1 MNGHSLLS
9 DAIKRQYADQ
19 ILKGNTF
26 KPQGISE
33 KAALTYLDTDDGA
46 IYWSQVAE
54 GFPPDTD
61 SKFITERAVNQLKSG
76 LELPRMETIGT
87 DEVLVKFVAEGF
99 EPSGFSP
106 YWARESAGN
115 AAVEAG
121 KNISQFY
128 GLPISSEAPRY
139 GMYRITP
146 RFPTQVF
153 ITTVAPTSELD
164 GLVTKSGGAEQAL
177 VPNRQLFNDP
187 VLVRLVDNTP
197 SIATDVERGVSRNA
211 VRGLTALGAAAVVY
225 DATTTAS
232 RTADLRSH
240 SNHVGAESEVM
251 HFGGR
256 NLGALGGAVLG
267 AQVLGTAGI
276 ESGPMDVLV
285 AGAGAIGG
293 AIGGEKLVEAY
304 DRHRIYQQT
313 DPQNVAWTYDPA
325 RPQQGWT
332 RQVPTAET
340 SNPPTSLLGY
350 GALPVPV
357 MRTIRA
363 DPALADRLSFQA
375 SSVAVELALAH
386 PPRPR
391 DPYSQP
397 ASPQD
402 APSHVAA
409 PWKRDAQTQQWSRV
423 VTDRM
428 LEHGMAATHIEHAS
442 AARAAQLDAA
452 ARQTIEA
459 NQAGSRR
466 GIAERYRAAYDQRGW
481 AQYGDLPKAVSHAL
495 HEPPDTRR
503 ASDGHSYTRSTDGQ
517 WNTPGLIRGTN
528 AAEGNLRRE
537 LDATRRVAQRERE
550 PAQASD
556 GMQALRPFSHPD
568 HPQHALFN
576 KLHDMFPAGTSNER
590 LHQATAACYKA
601 GIRQPAHLSAMG
613 TSDGAIHFGSTQ
625 LGGGYGRMDITNPPP
640 TIAQTMQDVQQ
651 YDRQQVQ
658 WMGQMQAQQA
668 QRCQQAPQGPM
679 PGG

>member
-1 MNGHSLLS
+1 MSQDLASEEL
-9 DAIKRQYADQ
+9 KRHYATE
-19 ILKGNTF
+19 IAKGTTF
-26 KPQGISE
+26 ETHGVSVQAA
-33 KAALTYLDTDDGA
+33 KAYLDTPEGTLYWQRLAESDREATAFEIDARA
-46 IYWSQVAE
+46 IEQ
-54 GFPPDTD
+54 
-61 SKFITERAVNQLKSG
+61 ITSG
-76 LELPRMETIGT
+76 RDLPRMAIV
-87 DEVLVKFVAEGF
+87 DEPLIKLTRLDGEV
-99 EPSGFSP
+99 SP
-106 YWARESAGN
+106 HSSYLARES
-115 AAVEAG
+115 VIDEALASG
-121 KNISQFY
+121 RSLHDYFGLPAKSEALRYRMDEVRPLAPTEVFISQ
-128 GLPISSEAPRY
+128 
-139 GMYRITP
+139 
-146 RFPTQVF
+146 
-153 ITTVAPTSELD
+153 VAPTSEL
-164 GLVTKSGGAEQAL
+164 GGQLTRAGGGEQYL
-177 VPNRQLFNDP
+177 VPNRKLFTAP
-187 VLVRLVDNTP
+187 VHIRDIDNTLQ
-197 SIATDVERGVSRNA
+197 IAAVVERGNLA
-211 VRGLTALGAAAVVY
+211 PGLVRGATALGAAAVVY
-225 DATTTAS
+225 DAAASAAHTAE
-232 RTADLRSH
+232 LRSH
-240 SNHVGAESEVM
+240 GNHVGAESEIM

-276 ESGPMDVLV
+276 ESGPLDVLV
-285 AGAGAIGG
+285 AGVGAIGG

-304 DRHRIYQQT
+304 DRHRIYRQI
-313 DPQNVAWTYDPA
+313 DPQNMAWTYDPA

-357 MRTIRA
+357 MRTISA
-363 DPALADRLSFQA
+363 DPALADRLTFQA
-375 SSVAVELALAH
+375 NNTAVNLALAH
-386 PPRPR
+386 PAEPR
-391 DPYSQP
+391 DPYTQP
-397 ASPQD
+397 AAPHD
-402 APSHVAA
+402 TPSHVAA

-452 ARQTIEA
+452 ARQTVET
-459 NQAGSRR
+459 NLAGSRR

-481 AQYGDLPKAVSHAL
+481 AQYGDLPEAVSHAL
-495 HEPPDTRR
+495 HELPDTLR
-503 ASDGHSYTRSTDGQ
+503 ASDGH
-517 WNTPGLIRGTN
+517 
-528 AAEGNLRRE
+528 
-537 LDATRRVAQRERE
+537 
-550 PAQASD
+550 
-556 GMQALRPFSHPD
+556 QALRPFSDPD

-576 KLHDMFPAGTSNER
+576 KLHAMFPAGTSNER

>member
-1 MNGHSLLS
+1 MTDDALTSH
-9 DAIKRQYADQ
+9 AIKQKYAEAIFKSDTFEPRGASRQ
-19 ILKGNTF
+19 
-26 KPQGISE
+26 
-33 KAALTYLDTDDGA
+33 AALDYLNTDDGA
-46 IYWSQVAE
+46 LYYWRVAE
-54 GFPPDTD
+54 SAAPGTPPDEIVT
-61 SKFITERAVNQLKSG
+61 RAIGQLRTG

-87 DEVLVKFVAEGF
+87 DEVLVKFVAEGLD
-99 EPSGFSP
+99 PSAHSP
-106 YWARESAGN
+106 FWIRESEAKAAEDAGR
-115 AAVEAG
+115 
-121 KNISQFY
+121 NISEFFA
-128 GLPISSEAPRY
+128 LPIKSEAPRY

-153 ITTVAPTSELD
+153 ITTVASTSELD

-177 VPNRQLFNDP
+177 VPNRQLFNGP

-211 VRGLTALGAAAVVY
+211 VHGLTALGAAAVVY
-225 DATTTAS
+225 DAITTAS

-240 SNHVGAESEVM
+240 GNHVGAESEIM

-313 DPQNVAWTYDPA
+313 DPQNAAWTYDPD
-325 RPQQGWT
+325 RPQEGWT

-402 APSHVAA
+402 TPSHVDA

-442 AARAAQLDAA
+442 AARAAQLDEA

-459 NQAGSRR
+459 NLAGSRR

-481 AQYGDLPKAVSHAL
+481 AQYGDLPEAVSHAL
-495 HEPPDTRR
+495 HEARDTLR
-503 ASDGHSYTRSTDGQ
+503 ASDGH
-517 WNTPGLIRGTN
+517 
-528 AAEGNLRRE
+528 
-537 LDATRRVAQRERE
+537 
-550 PAQASD
+550 
-556 GMQALRPFSHPD
+556 QALRPFSHPD

-576 KLHDMFPAGTSNER
+576 KLHGMFPAGTSDER

-601 GIRQPAHLSAMG
+601 GIRQPEHLSAMG
-613 TSDGAIHFGSTQ
+613 TSDGAIHFGSSR
-625 LGGGYGRMDITNPPP
+625 LGGGYGRMDIINPPP
-640 TIAQTMQDVQQ
+640 TIAQTMQDVQH
-651 YDRQQVQ
+651 YDLQQVQ
-658 WMGQMQAQQA
+658 WTGQMQAQQA
-668 QRCQQAPQGPM
+668 QLSRQAPQGPM